1 MVETTPEHPF
11 YVLASAPLA
20 LSFAEGWLA
29 VGETVGRWVPAG
41 ELAIGDAI
49 RQADGTTGT
58 VQAVEVVAQP
68 QVMYNLTVAQ
78 AHTFFVGDG
87 QWLVH
92 NACLT
97 PNQMNRAIQR
107 GQAPRGIER
116 VDTPKIPGE
125 QLHVHFSDDSA
136 LNIDGTWK
144 HGQTTLTSPQREWLT
159 DNGWTLP
166 K

>member
-1 MVETTPEHPF
+1 
-11 YVLASAPLA
+11 
-20 LSFAEGWLA
+20 
-29 VGETVGRWVPAG
+29 
-41 ELAIGDAI
+41 
-49 RQADGTTGT
+49 
-58 VQAVEVVAQP
+58 
-68 QVMYNLTVAQ
+68 MYHLTVAE

-92 NACLT
+92 NTCLT
-97 PNQMNRAIQR
+97 PNQLNRAIQR
-107 GQAPRGIER
+107 GQAPRGIVR

-144 HGQTTLTSPQREWLT
+144 HGQTALSSAQEKWLT
-159 DNGWTLP
+159 NNGWTLP